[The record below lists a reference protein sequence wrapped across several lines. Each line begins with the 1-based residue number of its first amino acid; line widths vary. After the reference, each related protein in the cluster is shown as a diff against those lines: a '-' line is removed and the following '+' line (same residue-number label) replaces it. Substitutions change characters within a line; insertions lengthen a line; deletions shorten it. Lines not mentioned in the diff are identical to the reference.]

1 MADPYDFVND
11 AANYISSVPNKVIN
25 LFKSDDATGDY
36 TSRLAAIA
44 RQQKP
49 ADALSQMGAQEQG
62 VYTAGG
68 FLRSDIRLKSNIV
81 KVGDHPKGFGIYEYD
96 IDGHRERGVLAQ
108 EVEKII
114 PEAVLEHPDGYKM
127 VNYGAL

>member
-1 MADPYDFVND
+1 MGALGGLYQGLG
-11 AANYISSVPNKVIN
+11 S
-25 LFKSDDATGDY
+25 LGG
-36 TSRLAAIA
+36 AAIS
-44 RQQKP
+44 K
-49 ADALSQMGAQEQG
+49 
-62 VYTAGG
+62 
-68 FLRSDIRLKSNIV
+68 SDIRLKSNIV

-96 IDGHRERGVLAQ
+96 IDGRRERGVMAQ